1 MNRSTETIPREG
13 LITVFAYGGRKAHLP
28 LKAPDLI
35 ARVISLGPKR
45 LKSQATLLPSTAV
58 RMMARRTKTPYALLM
73 MHHGDVEWGPL
84 ALERFVEV
92 ARETGSAMVYSDYRE
107 RGVQGVLEHPTC
119 EYQEG
124 SIRDDFDFGPVIF
137 MKSAALKTAAQK
149 LGRYQH
155 AGFYALR
162 LGLSRQ
168 GGIFRIGEFLS
179 CVRKN
184 PPEHEGEEQFA
195 YLDRRNRRIQR
206 ELEDA
211 ATRHLKKTG
220 ALLRGGRRAV
230 DLLEGEFAAMASVV
244 IPVRNRARTIRE
256 AVSSALRQQT
266 DFPYNVLVVDNHSS
280 DGTTDILRMTA
291 DRYSRVIHIIPE
303 RTDLG
308 IGGCWNEALQHPQ
321 CGRFAV
327 QLDSDDLYA
336 DETALAQVVKKFLEE
351 KCAMVVGSY
360 RLTDLEKREIP
371 PGVIDHRE
379 WTAENGANNALRVN
393 GFGAPRAFFTPVIRR
408 IRFPNVSYGED
419 YAVGLAIAR
428 EYRVGR
434 IFEPIYIC
442 RRWEGNTDAGHD
454 VARENAHNSFK
465 DKIRT
470 IEIRAR
476 RRKNK
481 MRQRTPHGTI
491 DRATAPV

>member
-1 MNRSTETIPREG
+1 MNPSAEIGPREG
-13 LITVFAYGGRKAHLP
+13 LITVFAFGTKKTLLS
-28 LKAPDLI
+28 LKEPDLV

-45 LKSQATLLPSTAV
+45 LTLHATSLPSAAV
-58 RMMARRTKTPYALLM
+58 RMMARRTKTPYALLILQ
-73 MHHGDVEWGPL
+73 GGELEWGQL

-107 RGVQGVLEHPTC
+107 RRAQEVLEHPTC

-137 MKSAALKTAAQK
+137 MKSVALKAAAREV
-149 LGRYQH
+149 GAYEH
-155 AGFYALR
+155 AGFYSLR
-162 LGLSRQ
+162 LGLSRR
-168 GGIFRIGEFLS
+168 GGIFRIGEFLT
-179 CVRKN
+179 CIRQTG
-184 PPEHEGEEQFA
+184 PEREGEKQFS
-195 YLDRRNRRIQR
+195 YLDRRNRRIQG
-206 ELEDA
+206 ELEEA

-220 ALLRGGRRAV
+220 AYLRGGRRAV

-280 DGTTDILRMTA
+280 DGTTDILRMTS
-291 DRYSRVIHIIPE
+291 DRDSRVVHIIPE

-327 QLDSDDLYA
+327 QLDSDDLYES
-336 DETALAQVVKKFLEE
+336 ETALARVIEKFLQE

-408 IRFPNVSYGED
+408 VRFPNVSYGED

-428 EYRVGR
+428 EFRVGR

-454 VARENAHNSFK
+454 LARENAHNSFK

-481 MRQRTPHGTI
+481 MR
-491 DRATAPV
+491 